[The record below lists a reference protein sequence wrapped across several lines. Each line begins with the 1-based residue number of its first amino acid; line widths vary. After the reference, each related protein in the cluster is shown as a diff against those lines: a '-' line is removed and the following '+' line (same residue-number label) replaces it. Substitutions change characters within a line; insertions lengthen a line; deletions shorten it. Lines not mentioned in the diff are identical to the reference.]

1 MRAMG
6 IRAAVL
12 FFAVAMSASSITGCG
27 GSGVLVCTG
36 GARMVGQGCHC
47 AAGTQWDGSSCVG
60 TPQRG
65 ACAQEGSIQYG
76 DSCQCPDG
84 FSWADAAMSA
94 CVALQCTGGAVAQGN
109 ECVCAE
115 SYSWIDN
122 QCQRNCI
129 PGATRTDPHT
139 CVCPPGTE
147 AQGDVFGCQAVAGG
161 TSPPPEAPAPNPQI
175 IRRSEQTLTCCIN
188 GARYTCPSQDAFN
201 RCSTL
206 DPSLC
211 TRDGN
216 C

>member
-1 MRAMG
+1 MMHSMSFRPTFFLAAAMW
-6 IRAAVL
+6 A
-12 FFAVAMSASSITGCG
+12 SAPGCG
-27 GSGVLVCTG
+27 GQGAMICTG
-36 GARMVGQGCHC
+36 GARMVGQGCAC
-47 AAGTQWDGSSCVG
+47 AAGTQWDGANCIG

-84 FSWADAAMSA
+84 LTWADAAMSA

-109 ECVCAE
+109 ECVCTE
-115 SYSWIDN
+115 GYSWIDN

-129 PGATRTDPHT
+129 PGATRSDPHT

-147 AQGDVFGCQAVAGG
+147 PQGDVFGCREVLAGP
-161 TSPPPEAPAPNPQI
+161 TDPPPETPAPNPQI